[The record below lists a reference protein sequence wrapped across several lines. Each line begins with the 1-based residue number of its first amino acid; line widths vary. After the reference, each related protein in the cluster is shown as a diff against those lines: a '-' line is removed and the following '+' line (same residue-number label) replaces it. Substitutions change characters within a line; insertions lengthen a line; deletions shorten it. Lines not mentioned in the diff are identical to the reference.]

1 MSKLYMR
8 FYEEQTRKLHQDE
21 MKDIDLAQF
30 PFLTRQNPYV
40 MLKPDILIG
49 RIDHKRTFGFLRQTT
64 DDIYIEQAHL
74 GDAMHDDIVL
84 VRDGMNPKVE
94 LVLKRALTTIIA
106 TVKKTKHGF
115 DFDAEIYLDRPLIV
129 DKPKGLVTGH
139 VVMLQVDEIRSKSI
153 QTHVDKIIGHHNDP
167 DIETMKIVHAY
178 QWPLSF
184 DDNVMSFLQNLVID
198 HHHEQQ
204 TRLDLTD
211 QLIVTIDGKDAK
223 DLDDAISLEVKDGQV
238 HLGVHIADVSHY
250 VRPDTPLDEAAY
262 ERSTSVYLAD
272 RVMPMLPHLLSN
284 DLCSLNPH
292 ERKYTLSCLMVLDQ
306 EAKVVSYKI
315 EKTIIESKR
324 RLNYDEVNA
333 FLKKGTTLSNK
344 TLETML
350 TQMNEL
356 SQKLK
361 IMRKKRGEIEFES
374 TEIGFVV
381 DKKGRVLDVYER
393 VTDEAEELIESLML
407 VANETVAS
415 HMQHANL
422 PALYRIHEKPDV
434 EKLRTALLTIQKLGF
449 PVNLK
454 QLGNP
459 RPLQHL
465 TKTSAQTAYGPIIHM
480 LLLRSM
486 QKAKYSE
493 VNDIHYGLGARHYSH
508 FTSPIRRYPDLML
521 HRMIHLFV
529 LGESKRHVKDIKH
542 YKYIMHDIAQ
552 HTSDQERKAIQME
565 RDVAKLKSCEFLLDK
580 LGQRFK
586 ATITQMMPSGMFVRL
601 QNGIEGFVPLREL
614 NDYFSYHEANLVFVG
629 NRGTR
634 YRLGDEVTV
643 ELISVDLAARKMDF
657 TMVEKTRPKKRRAS
671 S

>member
-115 DFDAEIYLDRPLIV
+115 DFDAEIHLDRPLIV

>member
-21 MKDIDLAQF
+21 LKDIDLAQF
-30 PFLTRQNPYV
+30 PFLTRQDPYV

-49 RIDHKRTFGFLRQTT
+49 RLDHKRTFGFLRQTT

-94 LVLKRALTTIIA
+94 LVLKRALTTIVA
-106 TVKKTKHGF
+106 TVKKTKRGF
-115 DFDAEIYLDRPLIV
+115 QFDAEIHLDRPLSV
-129 DKPKGLVTGH
+129 DKTDGLVTGH
-139 VVMLQVDEIRSKSI
+139 VVMLKVDEIRAKSI
-153 QTHVDKIIGHHNDP
+153 HTHVDKIIGHRNDP
-167 DIETMKIVHAY
+167 DIETMKIVYAY

-184 DDNVMSFLQNLVID
+184 DDKVMSSLENLVID
-198 HHHEQQ
+198 HDHEQQ
-204 TRLDLTD
+204 TRLDLTR

-223 DLDDAISLEVKDGQV
+223 DLDDAISLEVKDDHY

-262 ERSTSVYLAD
+262 ERSTSAYLAD

-306 EAKVVSYKI
+306 EAKVVSHKI

-333 FLKKGTTLSNK
+333 FLKKGVTLSNK

-361 IMRKKRGEIEFES
+361 KLRKQRGEIEFES
-374 TEIGFVV
+374 TEIGFVL
-381 DKKGRVLDVYER
+381 DQKGRVLDVYER
-393 VTDEAEELIESLML
+393 LTDEAEELIESLML
-407 VANETVAS
+407 VANETVAA
-415 HMQHANL
+415 HMHHAKL

-434 EKLRTALLTIQKLGF
+434 EKLRTALLTIQKLGI

-465 TKTSAQTAYGPIIHM
+465 TKSTAQTNYGPIIHM

-486 QKAKYSE
+486 QKAKYSDI
-493 VNDIHYGLGARHYSH
+493 NDIHYGLGARHYSH

-529 LGESKRHVKDIKH
+529 LGESKRYAKDIKH
-542 YKYIMHDIAQ
+542 YDYIMHDIAQ

-643 ELISVDLAARKMDF
+643 ELVGVDLATRKIDF
-657 TMVEKTRPKKRRAS
+657 TMVDKTRSKKRRS
-671 S
+671 SS

>member
-415 HMQHANL
+415 HMQLANL